1 MAGEIDTLGKAA
13 YRRMALKVA
22 CRACKKGA
30 YFWANDLAGMYGN
43 HRSPASLTFRCRDCD
58 QTDCEVSVVEI
69 DFDRRPKGIVD
80 QLQPADVL
88 TATGMLL

>member
-1 MAGEIDTLGKAA
+1 MFSYMAGEIDTLGKAA

-43 HRSPASLTFRCRDCD
+43 HRSPQSLTFRCRDCD

-69 DFDRRPKGIVD
+69 DFDRRPKGIVWV
-80 QLQPADVL
+80 PKRM
-88 TATGMLL
+88 G